1 MFGPRG
7 TEHGWTSYGA
17 EGARK
22 LATQLRLWVGNAPPG
37 AVRMAPWTATVK
49 DYRQHSYTLT
59 EGEASRLGDRLYELA
74 EDIGAAADLTACA
87 PLD

>member
-1 MFGPRG
+1 MDQRRRG
-7 TEHGWTSYGA
+7 GGTQAGHAIAAVGRERAARRGA
-17 EGARK
+17 GTV
-22 LATQLRLWVGNAPPG
+22 L
-37 AVRMAPWTATVK
+37 WTATVK